1 MKKKYLTLTI
11 AVLVVGSVFLV
22 GKEFITDIKN
32 KSEKSEQIEESI
44 NENAN
49 SDNEDVYDLDK
60 ELDKVD
66 EENKL
71 NKEGIELVIVS
82 NNKEKRK
89 GIYCTLLGVKGIF
102 SCRKPFKKRIS
113 LFIKKLNYRKEEVI
127 LVGDQL
133 LTDVQCGKNAKIKV
147 ILTEPIV
154 KKDQWTTKFNRLIDK
169 PIRKHLKNKGYLE
182 RVRITNGQE

>member
-1 MKKKYLTLTI
+1 MKRFEPDFYAQNIFSIDVSFYKEHGIKCVLSVLDNTLDAFDKLEPSKRVI
-11 AVLVVGSVFLV
+11 
-22 GKEFITDIKN
+22 
-32 KSEKSEQIEESI
+32 
-44 NENAN
+44 
-49 SDNEDVYDLDK
+49 DLK
-60 ELDKVD
+60 
-66 EENKL
+66 NKL

-113 LFIKKLNYRKEEVI
+113 LFIKELNYRKEEVI